1 MKRKNLYN
9 YKKALNVPYM
19 VQKLTKK
26 FSLENPIKV
35 TKIAVFAL
43 TLLSLFTIFKPLM
56 IMLRVIPGLDLAC
69 YALIPI
75 SVTMMYD
82 SVEPDGLK
90 IYHYLWDSVS
100 YILQYRLIPK
110 RIYQDKKYR
119 AEVDEKIQFEKMG

>member
-100 YILQYRLIPK
+100 YILQYKLIPK
-110 RIYQDKKYR
+110 RIYQDNKYR

>member
-90 IYHYLWDSVS
+90 IYHYLWDSAS
-100 YILQYRLIPK
+100 YILQYKLIPK

>member
-43 TLLSLFTIFKPLM
+43 TMLSLFTIFKPLM
-56 IMLRVIPGLDLAC
+56 IMLGVIPGLDLAC

-90 IYHYLWDSVS
+90 IYHYLWDSAS
-100 YILQYRLIPK
+100 YIFQYKLIPK
-110 RIYQDKKYR
+110 RIYQGKKYR

>member
-90 IYHYLWDSVS
+90 IYHYLWDSAS
-100 YILQYRLIPK
+100 YILQYKLIPK
-110 RIYQDKKYR
+110 RIYQDNKYR